1 MRVMTG
7 KKVKLTLE
15 ERESKKKEVIERKMK
30 F

>member
-7 KKVKLTLE
+7 KKVRLTQE
-15 ERESKKKEVIERKMK
+15 ERDVKKREVIERKMK